1 MCCFLIAIGYFFI
14 YRFLNRMLCDIHN
27 MQHNDYQK
35 LIKLISIYTVASMYV
50 AITYVVHFGTATKCT
65 ISTNKI
71 CINIDLARKDKNA
84 TCMY

>member
-1 MCCFLIAIGYFFI
+1 
-14 YRFLNRMLCDIHN
+14 
-27 MQHNDYQK
+27 
-35 LIKLISIYTVASMYV
+35 MYV

-71 CINIDLARKDKNA
+71 CINIDLARKDKNT